1 MKKSSTVRFWAR
13 QLVVAVVSYFVA
25 ALAQG
30 GGKITDWHTFAWGIA
45 GGLASTLLGLL
56 GPQEPFVG
64 VKYPA
69 EVPVPPAEPETKP

>member
-1 MKKSSTVRFWAR
+1 MKDSAAARFWAR
-13 QLVVAVVSYFVA
+13 QLVTAVVAYLAA

-30 GGKITDWHTFAWGIA
+30 QIADWSAFAWG
-45 GGLASTLLGLL
+45 LAAAVTSTTLGLL

-69 EVPVPPAEPETKP
+69 EVPVPPAQPEH